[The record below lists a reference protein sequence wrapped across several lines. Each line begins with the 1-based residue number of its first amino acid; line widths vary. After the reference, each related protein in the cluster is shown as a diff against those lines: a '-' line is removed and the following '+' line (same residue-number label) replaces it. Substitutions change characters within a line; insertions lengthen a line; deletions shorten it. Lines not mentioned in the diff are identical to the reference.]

1 MPAEGKKVIKYIK
14 IYALTV
20 AAMAIPL
27 LIERCLLQ
35 PMVAR
40 APLQDPAAFGTWVWF
55 LAGMMFVAMTIGYGA
70 GLPLLRS
77 LADLRPENRTQWLRY
92 ARRWGYGI
100 TLPILFVVSLT
111 LLSYKHDELEWQTL
125 LWGFIAAFAAA
136 ASQIEYLST
145 SSVMRVAQHFVA
157 LLAFR
162 IAYVLPISVCAVW
175 LFLKDNGEAILP
187 GVALAYV
194 FAFVLMFSAGRLM
207 VRTRS
212 WPVVM
217 GLPSGD
223 DKSVRFGDYF
233 SVASG
238 AVVISLCD
246 QAVVYVPRVMAG
258 LVLQMNEVAV
268 LVASTTGAALC
279 LLPISMVGSTALSL
293 LSRKQSLDWSHR
305 QWSGFVLSVGAVGV
319 LVAGIVWG
327 TRNLILD
334 LMYPTYAS
342 QALKIYPW
350 VTMAASAHTM
360 SILVRPLALRFL
372 PIQKVAAYSSL
383 SVLLMIALMIGFSS
397 KGVEGI
403 AIGYAAGAWGQFAIW
418 AGFLWS
424 SKGGLSG
431 KSNLSK
437 DDSAVSST

>member
-1 MPAEGKKVIKYIK
+1 
-14 IYALTV
+14 
-20 AAMAIPL
+20 
-27 LIERCLLQ
+27 
-35 PMVAR
+35 
-40 APLQDPAAFGTWVWF
+40 
-55 LAGMMFVAMTIGYGA
+55 
-70 GLPLLRS
+70 
-77 LADLRPENRTQWLRY
+77 
-92 ARRWGYGI
+92 
-100 TLPILFVVSLT
+100 
-111 LLSYKHDELEWQTL
+111 
-125 LWGFIAAFAAA
+125 
-136 ASQIEYLST
+136 
-145 SSVMRVAQHFVA
+145 MRVAQHFVA

-162 IAYVLPISVCAVW
+162 IAYVLPIAVCAVW

-293 LSRKQSLDWSHR
+293 LSRKQSLDW
-305 QWSGFVLSVGAVGV
+305 
-319 LVAGIVWG
+319 
-327 TRNLILD
+327 T
-334 LMYPTYAS
+334 
-342 QALKIYPW
+342 
-350 VTMAASAHTM
+350 
-360 SILVRPLALRFL
+360 
-372 PIQKVAAYSSL
+372 
-383 SVLLMIALMIGFSS
+383 
-397 KGVEGI
+397 
-403 AIGYAAGAWGQFAIW
+403 
-418 AGFLWS
+418 
-424 SKGGLSG
+424 
-431 KSNLSK
+431 
-437 DDSAVSST
+437 SAVERLRSQCRCCRSSRRWHCLGNS